1 MKYKSIK
8 SCYISLHISE
18 NRSLSP
24 TKHMEGCFHSIVSG
38 LKKGQIKEKN
48 KDQKCFVVL
57 CATIQTTEIG
67 YTLVLKRS
75 MYFKNRQVES
85 SIDKIYHRKEIL
97 TVFHSQKSQSG
108 RKKNLIIAKLNI
120 DSILENQSQSEQI
133 WKNRDLMEG
142 RGGTMNLVIPYMRKN
157 CLPLHLFSPH
167 FMNEYGLYYISRLQ
181 EIVR

>member
-1 MKYKSIK
+1 MKYKSIN
-8 SCYISLHISE
+8 SCYILLHILE

-24 TKHMEGCFHSIVSG
+24 TKHMEGCLHSIVSG

-75 MYFKNRQVES
+75 MYLKNRQVES
-85 SIDKIYHRKEIL
+85 SKDKIYHRKEIL

-133 WKNRDLMEG
+133 WKNRALI
-142 RGGTMNLVIPYMRKN
+142 RGGT
-157 CLPLHLFSPH
+157 H
-167 FMNEYGLYYISRLQ
+167 YGLSMVHYEPPSYSIQ
-181 EIVR
+181 EEKLSSPAPFWFHCL